1 MASGVPGQITKTK
14 ISLSLDKEL
23 YESLNKYSEAS
34 LIPRSR
40 LINKAIQELLARE
53 YPAFKQ
59 DKDNGA

>member
-23 YESLNKYSEAS
+23 YEALNKYSEAS

-40 LINKAIQELLARE
+40 IINKAIEEYLERE
-53 YPAFKQ
+53 YPAYKEDI
-59 DKDNGA
+59 DK